1 METQAKE
8 SSLDV
13 ETPKITMDILEI
25 QRWIPHRYPFL
36 LVDRVLDL
44 VPNERIVTIKNVT
57 SNEEFFQGHFP
68 GHPVMPGVLIMEA
81 MAQTAAVFARYS
93 EAELLKNKTFYLV
106 GADNFKWKK
115 QVVPGDQ
122 LHIVMKSV
130 RKRNPLWVMEG
141 EVSVDGKVVASG
153 TLTAA
158 AA

>member
-1 METQAKE
+1 MEM
-8 SSLDV
+8 V
-13 ETPKITMDILEI
+13 EAMEAAPVTMDILEI

-36 LVDRVLDL
+36 LIDRVLDL
-44 VPNERIVTIKNVT
+44 VSNVHITTIKNVT
-57 SNEEFFQGHFP
+57 ANEEFFQGHFP

-93 EAELLKNKTFYLV
+93 EPELLRNKTFYLV

-115 QVVPGDQ
+115 MVLPGDQ
-122 LHIVMKSV
+122 LKIVMKSV
-130 RKRNPLWVMEG
+130 KKRNPLWIMDG
-141 EVSVDGKVVASG
+141 EVFVDGKVVASG

>member
-1 METQAKE
+1 MEM
-8 SSLDV
+8 V
-13 ETPKITMDILEI
+13 EAMEAAPVTMDILEI

-36 LVDRVLDL
+36 LIDKVLDL
-44 VPNERIVTIKNVT
+44 VPNEVITSIKNVT
-57 SNEEFFQGHFP
+57 ANEEFFQGHFP
-68 GHPVMPGVLIMEA
+68 NQPVMPGVLIMEA

-93 EAELLKNKTFYLV
+93 EPELLKNKTFYLV

-115 QVVPGDQ
+115 MVVPGDQ
-122 LHIVMKSV
+122 LKIVMKSV
-130 RKRNPLWVMEG
+130 KKRNPLWIMDG

>member
-1 METQAKE
+1 MEM
-8 SSLDV
+8 V
-13 ETPKITMDILEI
+13 EAMEAAPVTMDILEI

-36 LVDRVLDL
+36 LIDKVLDL
-44 VPNERIVTIKNVT
+44 IPNESITSIKNVT
-57 SNEEFFQGHFP
+57 ANEEFFQGHFP
-68 GHPVMPGVLIMEA
+68 SQPVMPGVLMMEA

-93 EAELLKNKTFYLV
+93 EPELLKNKTFYLV

-115 QVVPGDQ
+115 MVTPGDQ
-122 LHIVMKSV
+122 LKIVIKSV
-130 RKRNPLWVMEG
+130 KKRNPLWIMDG

>member
-1 METQAKE
+1 MEM
-8 SSLDV
+8 V
-13 ETPKITMDILEI
+13 EAMEAAPVTMDILEI

-36 LVDRVLDL
+36 LIDRVLDL
-44 VPNERIVTIKNVT
+44 VSNEHITTIKNVT
-57 SNEEFFQGHFP
+57 ANEEFFQGHFP

-93 EAELLKNKTFYLV
+93 EPELLKNKTFYLV

-115 QVVPGDQ
+115 MVVPGDQ
-122 LHIVMKSV
+122 LKIVMKSV
-130 RKRNPLWVMEG
+130 KKRNPLWIMDG
-141 EVSVDGKVVASG
+141 EVFVDGKVVVSG